1 MEYRLEGSPST
12 TITPTSTSDI
22 IAQHNKLEAL
32 LSEQL
37 SYNNCTDAL
46 NEHLRC
52 YISTEK
58 AHS

>member
-1 MEYRLEGSPST
+1 MA
-12 TITPTSTSDI
+12 ITPTSTSDI